1 MSYKTQ
7 SYANTAV
14 SVIKNLEKRNMSGYY
29 CETAKEARE
38 LVKQLSLH
46 RQRSQTVVLKPWKK
60 PESWSL
66 SSPRTI
72 NLLTAKQPKLQK
84 NPVCSMEKSS
94 LPTIFSP
101 APTLSLWMENSL
113 M

>member
-38 LVKQLSLH
+38 LVKQLIPA
-46 RQRSQTVVLKPWKK
+46 QATVTNGGSETL
-60 PESWSL
+60 EETGIMEL
-66 SSPRTI
+66 SSPRPI
-72 NLLTAKQPKLQK
+72 NLLTAKQPKLLK

>member
-38 LVKQLSLH
+38 LVN

-72 NLLTAKQPKLQK
+72 NLLTAKQPKLLK